1 MCGESVSICVCA
13 YVWYVCGVYGVYDV
27 CSMWCVCMC
36 ECMMCL
42 CICGMWC
49 VCVWCV
55 LCEGVCV

>member
-13 YVWYVCGVYGVYDV
+13 YVWYVCGVCGVYDV

-42 CICGMWC
+42 CICGM
-49 VCVWCV
+49 
-55 LCEGVCV
+55 